1 MPNNRMGED
10 EPKIDLPRQPIAHD
24 PDFGVQRMLDGHR
37 YPGNGE
43 NTAEN
48 EDTWRNIHEV
58 D

>member
-1 MPNNRMGED
+1 MPDNRLGD
-10 EPKIDLPRQPIAHD
+10 EPTIDLPRAPIAND

-48 EDTWRNIHEV
+48 EDTWRNIHHP
-58 D
+58 